1 MQAFRQNQTFTHYN
15 RPVRFSLE
23 TWFLRNTVFK
33 WNLPKSIAKIL
44 QRNGKTNCV
53 RDDLIT
59 LDLLWFIFLW
69 ITHSLSLIQSVS
81 STLMLCFIVTWLR
94 FKDQNFLS
102 HQRHECSGLFLH
114 VNRVNLDPR
123 WTNTY
128 KIKMRYRRIPKAGVG
143 GVCQWVKIFWF
154 NDETSPNRIL
164 VQWSHHHQYWPIL
177 FKSARNWPF
186 KVNKEW

>member
-1 MQAFRQNQTFTHYN
+1 MQVFRQNQHTILPPDKIKFWKHDFKEILFSSVFQDLFQITN
-15 RPVRFSLE
+15 EMVRQS
-23 TWFLRNTVFK
+23 
-33 WNLPKSIAKIL
+33 
-44 QRNGKTNCV
+44 CV

-102 HQRHECSGLFLH
+102 HQRHECSGPCLH

-123 WTNTY
+123 WTNTQ
-128 KIKMRYRRIPKAGVG
+128 KTLIEYRWIPNDAAEGVYSVDST
-143 GVCQWVKIFWF
+143 VCIW
-154 NDETSPNRIL
+154 TSR
-164 VQWSHHHQYWPIL
+164 
-177 FKSARNWPF
+177 
-186 KVNKEW
+186 KV